1 MYLKDEDK
9 IIDIEIQSYMQD
21 ELGKRMRYYQSM
33 IDMDSLM
40 KGQDYPSLKES
51 YILFICKYN
60 PFIKEKKEEYGRSC
74 YTFKTICLEDG
85 EVNLNDKSTKVVY
98 NASAYKA
105 ERDEKARA
113 LLHYIHTN
121 EPAEDDFSK
130 RLEAYV
136 EKIKN
141 SEKFRRDYAAMN
153 LHDRDIMRLAKQE
166 GLAEGTRQ
174 KAIEDARSFYAN
186 GASIELIS
194 KSLGMSAEEVEK
206 LVK

>member
-136 EKIKN
+136 EKI
-141 SEKFRRDYAAMN
+141 
-153 LHDRDIMRLAKQE
+153 
-166 GLAEGTRQ
+166 
-174 KAIEDARSFYAN
+174 
-186 GASIELIS
+186 
-194 KSLGMSAEEVEK
+194 
-206 LVK
+206 